1 MKPMFQTPIG
11 TDASPQSTG
20 LIRFITA
27 GSVDDGKST
36 LIGRLLFDSR
46 AILSD
51 QLLALSSARNKR
63 VSEGEIDLSFLTD
76 GLESE
81 REQGIT
87 IDVAYRYFSTAR
99 KKFIIADCPGHEQ
112 YTRNMVTGASTADAA
127 IILIDASQVE
137 GDSLLLQTRRH
148 TALVNLLGIR
158 HLVVAVNKM
167 DLVDFDQQTFDR
179 IVRAHRALLSRLEP
193 QAAYY
198 IPISALRGDNVVTP
212 SDQMAWYR
220 GPTLLSLLESL
231 EQVVHPGSPLR
242 LPIQLVLR
250 WDGHTRSDQRA
261 YAGRLESGRLE
272 VGETV
277 SLFPS
282 GQSAQVSQIV
292 VAGEVRQQA
301 FAGQSVLVSLDRDL
315 DLARGDVLVPSDQA
329 PSPRR
334 QLEADLAWLD
344 VHPLSA
350 DRRYLLR
357 QATRETL
364 ARVEVIDRL
373 DLEALGR
380 VDAQVLSVNE
390 IGRVSVRLASPILPD
405 EYRLQPSTGAF
416 ILIDEA
422 SNQTVAA
429 GMIRK

>member
-1 MKPMFQTPIG
+1 MSMQLVKLGAENSSQP
-11 TDASPQSTG
+11 TG

-36 LIGRLLFDSR
+36 LIGRLLFDSQ
-46 AILSD
+46 AILAD
-51 QLLALSSARNKR
+51 QLCALSSARHKR
-63 VSEGEIDLSFLTD
+63 VGEGKIDFSFLTD

-99 KKFIIADCPGHEQ
+99 KKFIIADCPGHDQ

-127 IILIDASQVE
+127 IVLIDASQVE

-148 TALVNLLGIR
+148 TALANLLGIR

-179 IVRAHRALLSRLEP
+179 IVQAHRVLLSRLEP
-193 QAAYY
+193 QAALY

-212 SDQMAWYR
+212 SGQMDWYR

-231 EQVVHPGSPLR
+231 EQAVHTGSPLR

-261 YAGRLESGRLE
+261 YAGRLESGQLE

-282 GQSAQVSQIV
+282 GQSAQVTQLV
-292 VAGEVRQQA
+292 VAGEARQQA

-315 DLARGDVLVPSDQA
+315 DLARGDVLVPVSQA
-329 PSPRR
+329 PSPTR
-334 QLEADLAWLD
+334 QLETDLAWLD
-344 VHPLSA
+344 IHPLSA
-350 DRRYLLR
+350 GRRYLLR

-364 ARVEVIDRL
+364 ARLEVRDRL
-373 DLEALGR
+373 DLRTLSR

-390 IGRVSVRLASPILPD
+390 IGRVTIRLASPILPD
-405 EYRLQPSTGAF
+405 EYRLHPRTGAF
-416 ILIDEA
+416 ILIDET

-429 GMIRK
+429 GMIRG